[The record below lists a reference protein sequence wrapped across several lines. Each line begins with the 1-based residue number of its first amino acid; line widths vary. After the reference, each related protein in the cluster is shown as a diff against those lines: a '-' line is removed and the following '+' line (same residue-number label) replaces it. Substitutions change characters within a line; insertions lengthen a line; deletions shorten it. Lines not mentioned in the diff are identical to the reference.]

1 MLTARLVYLRQSRAG
16 TALIL
21 QLEENALPESLT
33 LDEVRSQPQVWAAV
47 PSVLEGA
54 SGLPADGERVAV
66 IGCGTSWFMAQS
78 YAVLREGAGKGETD
92 AFTASEFPQT
102 RTYDRIVTISRS
114 GTTSEI
120 VQILKAVPTPSVLIT
135 AVAGGP
141 AAEHASAEIVLSD
154 ADEKSVV
161 QTRFATTALLLLRA
175 SLGEDLG
182 PVIADAEA
190 ALREEI
196 PSGWTEADQITFLG
210 TGWTIGLAHEA
221 ALKLRESSQ
230 SWTESYPAM
239 EYRHGPISIAQPGRV
254 VWVFGP
260 VPAGL
265 ADDVAATGAQLVTS
279 DLDPLAHLVLLHRA
293 AVGRA
298 EARGLNPDTPRHL
311 SRAVHLPADD

>member
-1 MLTARLVYLRQSRAG
+1 M
-16 TALIL
+16 
-21 QLEENALPESLT
+21 PESLT
-33 LDEVRSQPQVWAAV
+33 LDEVRSQPQVWAQV
-47 PSVLEGA
+47 QSVLAE
-54 SGLPADGERVAV
+54 STGLPADGERVAV

-78 YAVLREGAGKGETD
+78 YAVLREAAGKGETD
-92 AFTASEFPQT
+92 AFTASEFPSS
-102 RTYDRIVTISRS
+102 RSYDRIVTISRS

-141 AAEHASAEIVLSD
+141 AAEHADTEIVLAQ

-161 QTRFATTALLLLRA
+161 QTRFATTALLLLRV
-175 SLGEDLG
+175 SLGEDPG
-182 PVIADAEA
+182 AVIADAEA
-190 ALREEI
+190 ALREDVPEEWI
-196 PSGWTEADQITFLG
+196 QADQITFLG
-210 TGWTIGLAHEA
+210 SGWTIGLADEA

-293 AVGRA
+293 AVARA

-311 SRAVHLPADD
+311 SRAVHLPSDD